1 MIASHPVFGWAS
13 GPVEVHLKVLGSAH
27 GDEFELTLAGMLFCA
42 LVGPE
47 SAAKQAGDEQQI
59 AEKTRNEIA
68 ERTHLTHIS
77 STDLFC

>member
-1 MIASHPVFGWAS
+1 
-13 GPVEVHLKVLGSAH
+13 
-27 GDEFELTLAGMLFCA
+27 MLFCA